1 MTDPDRGITAL
12 SLSVLLVASVV
23 VPTVALSGVA
33 AAANH
38 NTIDG
43 CTTIEESG
51 TYELSGDIDA
61 EDPDCIEV
69 SASDVTIQGNDN
81 TVEYDGSSSGG
92 QGVFVT
98 PGQSNVTVTD
108 LTATNWSTGV
118 RVGPFEGPDSVEDV
132 TLRNVNASYNGNFG
146 IFIEQSADVTVTGAT
161 ASGNGHGVLAT
172 ESEDLGIISSE
183 LTGNTDGGVEID
195 KSSNVTLEGTTAT
208 DNGGTGVR
216 LRDASEVT
224 VTDVTATEND
234 GSGINVFDVSNL
246 GIMNSELTDNSE
258 SGVSVSDLSGLT
270 VSGSTL
276 AANDVAGLVVFGSTD
291 VTVTGTDLSDNFA
304 GAGVLASQSVRIE
317 DAEVTDNGVYGLDF
331 RDSSDVTVA
340 GTLVTG
346 TGEDEDGAALLFRST
361 EAYVRN
367 SELRD
372 NTGREIVSRPS
383 KFSEESSERTSV
395 EETPARSVGAPSTD
409 ASAARFRTAGSA
421 TGPDALS
428 AESGSADRTLE
439 STAQESDGA
448 QPVTLENVRLDDA
461 PIIAEGTVEGGSLDT
476 ISADAGELPDLP
488 EGWVTTG
495 DYIDADIEGGYADLS
510 LDAPEEVPDSAAST
524 SLRGW
529 EFYETWRLFGN
540 SDETASLLAENN
552 VSGNRVMG
560 VLGQEPPEGN
570 FQLEGASATSPV
582 QPGETV
588 EVTSTVTNVAEG
600 YGTQEVTLS
609 VDGTEVDATTLT
621 LEPGESRELTFQWET
636 TAEDAGEHDL
646 TVATANDTA
655 ETTATVES
663 AGTANYSI
671 DIVAAD
677 SVVDAG
683 DSAAVAANVTNV
695 GEHAGEQTVTL
706 NSEGTAFDATTL
718 ALEPGESRE
727 VTLDLRTSDE
737 ASGEFELVVASD
749 NDTDTTPLR
758 VRGEDGGESESTPTD
773 TPTPTP
779 TPSPTDTPAQGTATV
794 TPTDTP
800 TPTPTPTPSPTSTPA
815 PTDTATPIPA
825 ETTAPTAAEDVATD
839 APEDEGGFP
848 WWLLLVLLAVAAAV
862 GIGAYARYRQQQ

>member
-1 MTDPDRGITAL
+1 MTDHNRGITAL
-12 SLSVLLVASVV
+12 SLSVLLVASVI

-38 NTIDG
+38 NAIDE

-61 EDPDCIEV
+61 EDFDCIEV

-81 TVEYDGSSSGG
+81 TVKYDGSSSGG

-98 PGQSNVTVTD
+98 PGRSNVTVTD

-161 ASGNGHGVLAT
+161 ASGNGHGVWAT
-172 ESEDLGIISSE
+172 ESEDLGIIDSE
-183 LTGNTDGGVEID
+183 LTGNTDGGVEIAE
-195 KSSNVTLEGTTAT
+195 SSSVALEETTVT

-246 GIMNSELTDNSE
+246 GITNSELTDNSE
-258 SGVSVSDLSGLT
+258 NGVSVSDSSGLT

-276 AANDVAGLVVFGSTD
+276 AANDVAGLLVVGSTD
-291 VTVTGTDLSDNFA
+291 VTVTGTVLRDNLA
-304 GAGVLASQSVRIE
+304 GAGVSGSQTVQVESV
-317 DAEVTDNGVYGLDF
+317 EVTDNGAFGLGF
-331 RDSSDVTVA
+331 GDSSDVTVTDA
-340 GTLVTG
+340 IVTG
-346 TGEDEDGAALLFRST
+346 TSGAEGEDGTALLFRST
-361 EAYVRN
+361 EADVRN

-383 KFSEESSERTSV
+383 EFSEEPSEGTSLEDGPV
-395 EETPARSVGAPSTD
+395 RSVGARSAD
-409 ASAARFRTAGSA
+409 ASTTRFGTAGGA
-421 TGPDALS
+421 TGPGARS
-428 AESGSADRTLE
+428 VESRPTDT
-439 STAQESDGA
+439 TAGATQEAGGA
-448 QPVTLENVRLDDA
+448 QPVVLENVRLDNA
-461 PIIAEGTVEGGSLDT
+461 PVIAEGTVEGGSLDT

-495 DYIDADIEGGYADLS
+495 DYIDADTDNEDGYADLS

-552 VSGNRVMG
+552 VSDSRVMG

-570 FQLEGASATSPV
+570 FQLEGVSATSPV

-588 EVTSTVTNVAEG
+588 EVTMTVTNVAEG

-655 ETTATVES
+655 ETTATVEGDEP
-663 AGTANYSI
+663 AVYSVEI
-671 DIVAAD
+671 LETNSPVTEGSFVEAVTEVTNTGGEPGEQEV
-677 SVVDAG
+677 SLVVAG
-683 DSAAVAANVTNV
+683 DEYDAV
-695 GEHAGEQTVTL
+695 
-706 NSEGTAFDATTL
+706 TL

-727 VTLDLRTSDE
+727 VTLQWGTGVTE
-737 ASGEFELVVASD
+737 PGEYELVVSSADDSDERTVRVQADEEEESAS
-749 NDTDTTPLR
+749 
-758 VRGEDGGESESTPTD
+758 
-773 TPTPTP
+773 
-779 TPSPTDTPAQGTATV
+779 
-794 TPTDTP
+794 TDTP
-800 TPTPTPTPSPTSTPA
+800 TPTPTPTVTPTPTPT
-815 PTDTATPIPA
+815 PTDTATPVPA

-839 APEDEGGFP
+839 TPEDEGGFP

>member
-1 MTDPDRGITAL
+1 MTDHNRGITAL

-146 IFIEQSADVTVTGAT
+146 IFIEQSADVTVTDAT
-161 ASGNGHGVLAT
+161 ASGNGHGVRAT
-172 ESEDLGIISSE
+172 ESEDLGII
-183 LTGNTDGGVEID
+183 
-195 KSSNVTLEGTTAT
+195 
-208 DNGGTGVR
+208 
-216 LRDASEVT
+216 
-224 VTDVTATEND
+224 
-234 GSGINVFDVSNL
+234 
-246 GIMNSELTDNSE
+246 NSELTDNSE
-258 SGVSVSDLSGLT
+258 NGVSVSDSSGLT

-276 AANDVAGLVVFGSTD
+276 AANDVAGLLVVGSTD
-291 VTVTGTDLSDNFA
+291 VTVTGTVLRDNLA
-304 GAGVLASQSVRIE
+304 GAGVSGSQTVQVESV
-317 DAEVTDNGVYGLDF
+317 EVTDNGAFGLGF
-331 RDSSDVTVA
+331 GDSSDVTVTDA
-340 GTLVTG
+340 IVTG
-346 TGEDEDGAALLFRST
+346 TSGAEGEDGTALLFRST
-361 EAYVRN
+361 EADVRN

-383 KFSEESSERTSV
+383 EFSEEPSEGTSLEDGPV
-395 EETPARSVGAPSTD
+395 RSVGARSAD
-409 ASAARFRTAGSA
+409 ASTTRFGTAGGA
-421 TGPDALS
+421 TGPGARS
-428 AESGSADRTLE
+428 VESRPTDT
-439 STAQESDGA
+439 TAGATQEAGGA
-448 QPVTLENVRLDDA
+448 QPVVLENVRLDDA
-461 PIIAEGTVEGGSLDT
+461 PVIAEGTVEGGSLDT

-552 VSGNRVMG
+552 VSDSRVMG

-663 AGTANYSI
+663 AGTANYSV

-706 NSEGTAFDATTL
+706 NSEGTAFDATPL

-758 VRGEDGGESESTPTD
+758 VRGDDGGESESTPTD

-800 TPTPTPTPSPTSTPA
+800 TSTPTPTVTPTPTPTP
-815 PTDTATPIPA
+815 TDTATPVPA

-839 APEDEGGFP
+839 TPEDEGGFP

>member
-1 MTDPDRGITAL
+1 MTDHNRGITAL

-61 EDPDCIEV
+61 EDFDCIEV

-146 IFIEQSADVTVTGAT
+146 IFIEQSADVTVTDAT
-161 ASGNGHGVLAT
+161 ASGNGHGVRAT
-172 ESEDLGIISSE
+172 ESEDLGII
-183 LTGNTDGGVEID
+183 
-195 KSSNVTLEGTTAT
+195 
-208 DNGGTGVR
+208 
-216 LRDASEVT
+216 
-224 VTDVTATEND
+224 
-234 GSGINVFDVSNL
+234 
-246 GIMNSELTDNSE
+246 NSELTDNSE
-258 SGVSVSDLSGLT
+258 NGVSVSDSSGLT

-276 AANDVAGLVVFGSTD
+276 AANDVAGLLVVGSTD
-291 VTVTGTDLSDNFA
+291 VTVTGTVLRDNLA
-304 GAGVLASQSVRIE
+304 GAGVSGSQTVQVESV
-317 DAEVTDNGVYGLDF
+317 EVTDNGAFGLGF
-331 RDSSDVTVA
+331 EDSSDVTVTDA
-340 GTLVTG
+340 IVTG
-346 TGEDEDGAALLFRST
+346 TSGAEGEDGTALLFRST
-361 EAYVRN
+361 EADVRN

-383 KFSEESSERTSV
+383 EFSEEPSEGTSLEDGPV
-395 EETPARSVGAPSTD
+395 RSVGARSAD
-409 ASAARFRTAGSA
+409 ASTTRFGTAGGA
-421 TGPDALS
+421 TGPGARS
-428 AESGSADRTLE
+428 VESRPTDT
-439 STAQESDGA
+439 TAGATQEAGGA
-448 QPVTLENVRLDDA
+448 QPVVLENVRLDNA
-461 PIIAEGTVEGGSLDT
+461 PVIAEGTVEGGSLDT

-495 DYIDADIEGGYADLS
+495 DYIDADTDNEDGYADLS

-552 VSGNRVMG
+552 VSDSRVMG

-636 TAEDAGEHDL
+636 TAEDAGKHDL

-663 AGTANYSI
+663 AGTANYSV

-758 VRGEDGGESESTPTD
+758 VRGDDGGESESTPTD

-800 TPTPTPTPSPTSTPA
+800 TPTPIPTVTPTPTPT
-815 PTDTATPIPA
+815 PTDTATPVPA

-839 APEDEGGFP
+839 TPEDEGGFP

>member
-1 MTDPDRGITAL
+1 MTARDRGITAL

-38 NTIDG
+38 NAIDG

-61 EDPDCIEV
+61 EDFDCIEV
-69 SASDVTIQGNDN
+69 SANDVTIQGNDN

-146 IFIEQSADVTVTGAT
+146 IFIEQSADVTVTDAT
-161 ASGNGHGVLAT
+161 ASGNGHGVRAT
-172 ESEDLGIISSE
+172 ESEDLGII
-183 LTGNTDGGVEID
+183 
-195 KSSNVTLEGTTAT
+195 
-208 DNGGTGVR
+208 
-216 LRDASEVT
+216 
-224 VTDVTATEND
+224 
-234 GSGINVFDVSNL
+234 
-246 GIMNSELTDNSE
+246 NSELTDNSE
-258 SGVSVSDLSGLT
+258 NGVSVSDSSGLT

-276 AANDVAGLVVFGSTD
+276 AANDVAGLLAANDVAGLLVVGSTD
-291 VTVTGTDLSDNFA
+291 VTVTGTVLRDNLA
-304 GAGVLASQSVRIE
+304 GAGVSGSQTVQVESV
-317 DAEVTDNGVYGLDF
+317 EVTDNGAFGLGF
-331 RDSSDVTVA
+331 GDSSDVTVTDA
-340 GTLVTG
+340 IVTG
-346 TGEDEDGAALLFRST
+346 TSGAEGEDGTALLFRST
-361 EAYVRN
+361 EADVRN

-383 KFSEESSERTSV
+383 EFSEEPSEGTSLEDGPV
-395 EETPARSVGAPSTD
+395 RSVGARSAD
-409 ASAARFRTAGSA
+409 ASTTRFGTAGGA
-421 TGPDALS
+421 TGPGARS
-428 AESGSADRTLE
+428 VESRPTDT
-439 STAQESDGA
+439 TAGATQEAGGA
-448 QPVTLENVRLDDA
+448 QPVVLENVRLDDA
-461 PIIAEGTVEGGSLDT
+461 PVITEGTVEGGSLDT

-495 DYIDADIEGGYADLS
+495 DYIDADTDNEDGYADLS

-540 SDETASLLAENN
+540 
-552 VSGNRVMG
+552 
-560 VLGQEPPEGN
+560 
-570 FQLEGASATSPV
+570 
-582 QPGETV
+582 
-588 EVTSTVTNVAEG
+588 TSTVTNVAEG

-636 TAEDAGEHDL
+636 TEEDAGKHGL
-646 TVATANDTA
+646 TVTTANDTA

-663 AGTANYSI
+663 AGTANYSV

-758 VRGEDGGESESTPTD
+758 VRGDDGGESESTPTD

-800 TPTPTPTPSPTSTPA
+800 TLTPTPTVTPTPTPTP
-815 PTDTATPIPA
+815 TDTATPVPA
-825 ETTAPTAAEDVATD
+825 ETTAPTAA
-839 APEDEGGFP
+839 
-848 WWLLLVLLAVAAAV
+848 
-862 GIGAYARYRQQQ
+862 

>member
-1 MTDPDRGITAL
+1 MTDHNRGITAL

-38 NTIDG
+38 NAIDG

-118 RVGPFEGPDSVEDV
+118 RVGPFEGPDSVDDV

-146 IFIEQSADVTVTGAT
+146 IFIEQSADVTVTDAT
-161 ASGNGHGVLAT
+161 ASGNGHGVRAT
-172 ESEDLGIISSE
+172 ESEDLGII
-183 LTGNTDGGVEID
+183 
-195 KSSNVTLEGTTAT
+195 
-208 DNGGTGVR
+208 
-216 LRDASEVT
+216 
-224 VTDVTATEND
+224 
-234 GSGINVFDVSNL
+234 
-246 GIMNSELTDNSE
+246 NSELTDNSE
-258 SGVSVSDLSGLT
+258 NGVSVSDSSGLT

-276 AANDVAGLVVFGSTD
+276 AANDVAGLLVVGSTD
-291 VTVTGTDLSDNFA
+291 VTVTGTVLRDNLA
-304 GAGVLASQSVRIE
+304 GAGVSGSQTVQVESV
-317 DAEVTDNGVYGLDF
+317 EVTDNGAFGLGF
-331 RDSSDVTVA
+331 GDSSDVTVTDA
-340 GTLVTG
+340 IVTG
-346 TGEDEDGAALLFRST
+346 TSGAEGEDGTALLFRST
-361 EAYVRN
+361 EADVRN

-383 KFSEESSERTSV
+383 EFSEEPSEGTSLEDGPV
-395 EETPARSVGAPSTD
+395 RSVGARSAD
-409 ASAARFRTAGSA
+409 ASTTRFGTAGGA
-421 TGPDALS
+421 TGPGARS
-428 AESGSADRTLE
+428 VESRPTDT
-439 STAQESDGA
+439 TAGATQEAGGA
-448 QPVTLENVRLDDA
+448 QPVVLENVRLDDA
-461 PIIAEGTVEGGSLDT
+461 PVIAEGTVEGGSLDT

-495 DYIDADIEGGYADLS
+495 DYIDADTDNEDGYADLS

-552 VSGNRVMG
+552 VSDSRVMG

-588 EVTSTVTNVAEG
+588 EVTTTVTNVAEG

-636 TAEDAGEHDL
+636 TEEDAGKHGL
-646 TVATANDTA
+646 TVTTANDTA

-663 AGTANYSI
+663 AGTANYSV

-695 GEHAGEQTVTL
+695 GERAGEQTVTL
-706 NSEGTAFDATTL
+706 NSEGTAFDATPL

-758 VRGEDGGESESTPTD
+758 VRGDDGGESESTPTD

-800 TPTPTPTPSPTSTPA
+800 TPTPTPTVTPTPTPT
-815 PTDTATPIPA
+815 PTDTATPVPA

-839 APEDEGGFP
+839 TPEDEGGFP